1 LPARSSVNRGWDDA
15 TPEDWLEHYASNV
28 AAVVRCIQ
36 GFLPAM
42 RAAGWGWI
50 IQLGTGEVINPFP
63 VMPDYTASKAALVNL
78 TVSLSKHLSRTGVTV
93 NTVSPG
99 IVHTDGVERFYRSQA
114 AKQGWGTDWSKIES
128 PVLAEVLDNP
138 VGRLAPQGDRQ
149 PGRTIG
155 QSHQK
160 LRYCQCIRQASIDY
174 SRRTFP

>member
-1 LPARSSVNRGWDDA
+1 
-15 TPEDWLEHYASNV
+15 
-28 AAVVRCIQ
+28 
-36 GFLPAM
+36 
-42 RAAGWGWI
+42 
-50 IQLGTGEVINPFP
+50 VINPFP

-174 SRRTFP
+174 SRRRFP